1 MHVLYNEWDEPT
13 AAWLRELIDGRHLP
27 SGSVDTRSIGDVRAD
42 DLRDFDQCHFFAGIG
57 GWPLALRW
65 AGLEG
70 TSGVWTG
77 SPPCQPFSVAGK
89 GLGQADERH
98 LAPVWLDLIREQK
111 PVLIF
116 GEQVEAAIRVGWL
129 DDLFDALEG
138 CGYACG
144 AAVLPACS
152 VGAPHIR
159 KRLFFGAVRLADA
172 YGWSSSNG
180 DVQSGR
186 EHGLFPQGRSPVRK
200 GCEGPRAQS
209 DRLADADENRF
220 RARREIRSVRS
231 EHDAEHGGATCWVA
245 DAPSL
250 GRIGRRTSQASDEPG
265 SVERPDGL
273 RDVGGLADP
282 GNTRPQGRAGMP
294 ECAAEQ
300 PAWPGRVEG
309 GPADPHHGF
318 WSGADWLGCRDGK
331 FRPVEPGTQP
341 LAHGLSAR
349 VGRLRGYGNAIVPQV
364 AAQFITEFL
373 GAIADMQDEGL
384 TP

>member
-1 MHVLYNEWDEPT
+1 MPVLYNEWDEPT

-27 SGSVDTRSIGDVRAD
+27 SGSVDTRSIGDVRTD
-42 DLRDFDQCHFFAGIG
+42 DLRDFEQCHFFAGIG

-70 TSGVWTG
+70 TPDIWTG

-89 GLGQADERH
+89 GLGQSDERH
-98 LAPVWLDLIREQK
+98 LAPVWLDLIRECK
-111 PVLIF
+111 PGLIF

-129 DDLFDALEG
+129 DDLFDALEE
-138 CGYACG
+138 CGYTCG

-172 YGWSSSNG
+172 INNG
-180 DVQSGR
+180 RR
-186 EHGLFPQGRSPVRK
+186 EHGRCLDRAPQAGSGENGERK
-200 GCEGPRAQS
+200 WLWPDPS
-209 DRLADADENRF
+209 
-220 RARREIRSVRS
+220 
-231 EHDAEHGGATCWVA
+231 HGGASDGMA

-265 SVERPDGL
+265 SVERSDGFC
-273 RDVGGLADP
+273 DAGGLAHSD
-282 GNTRPQGRAGMP
+282 NTRPQGRAGMP
-294 ECAAEQ
+294 ERADEQ
-300 PAWPGRVEG
+300 PFGAGSVEG

>member
-1 MHVLYNEWDEPT
+1 MPVLYNEWDEPT
-13 AAWLRELIDGRHLP
+13 AAWLRELIDGLHLP
-27 SGSVDTRSIGDVRAD
+27 SGSVDTRSIGDVRAG

-70 TSGVWTG
+70 TPGIWTG

-98 LAPVWLDLIREQK
+98 LAPVWLDLIRECK
-111 PVLIF
+111 PGLIF
-116 GEQVEAAIRVGWL
+116 GEQVADAIGKGWL
-129 DDLFDALEG
+129 DDLFDALEE

-159 KRLFFGAVRLADA
+159 KRLFFGAVRLA
-172 YGWSSSNG
+172 N
-180 DVQSGR
+180 
-186 EHGLFPQGRSPVRK
+186 
-200 GCEGPRAQS
+200 
-209 DRLADADENRF
+209 ADANRF
-220 RARREIRSVRS
+220 RARREIRPVRS
-231 EHDAEHGGATCWVA
+231 EHDAEHGGTACRLAYPHEGERGRVSDGEGCEPNGAQARRIEGDSIAQSGGVLHGVA
-245 DAPSL
+245 DAHSSL
-250 GRIGRRTSQASDEPG
+250 SDRSGSCRATGRTEHPEHRNVGRLAHSD
-265 SVERPDGL
+265 D
-273 RDVGGLADP
+273 
-282 GNTRPQGRAGMP
+282 TRPQGWAGMP
-294 ECAAEQ
+294 ERADEQ
-300 PAWPGRVEG
+300 PAGSGSVEG
-309 GPADPHHGF
+309 GPANPAHGF
-318 WSGADWLGCRDGK
+318 WSGSDWLGCRDGK

-364 AAQFITEFL
+364 SAQFITEFL
-373 GAIADMQDEGL
+373 GAIADMQDKGL